1 MPPTLVFVHASPVH
15 IKTFDGQLKEQ
26 KPDIPARQ
34 VVISYFFYEARVQ
47 SIPEVGDEAAIT
59 TYRCG

>member
-1 MPPTLVFVHASPVH
+1 MPPTLVLVHASHVH

-26 KPDIPARQ
+26 EPDIPAKQ
-34 VVISYFFYEARVQ
+34 VVISYFLYEARTQ

-59 TYRCG
+59 TYRLG

>member
-1 MPPTLVFVHASPVH
+1 MPPTLVIVHAPPVH
-15 IKTFDGQLKEQ
+15 IKTFDGQLKEEE
-26 KPDIPARQ
+26 PDIPAKQ
-34 VVISYFFYEARVQ
+34 VVISYFLYETHAQ